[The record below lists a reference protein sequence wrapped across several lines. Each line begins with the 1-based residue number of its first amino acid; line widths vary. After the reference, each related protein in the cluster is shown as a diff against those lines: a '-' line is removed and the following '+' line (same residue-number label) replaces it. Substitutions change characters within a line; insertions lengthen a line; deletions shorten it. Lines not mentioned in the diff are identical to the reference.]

1 VPVAPKNS
9 LFQFKRKSKVM
20 IKTDWTTITPAY
32 NEQYTWKQ
40 NKNSQA
46 PERKRKKKNCP
57 ERENPDKT

>member
-46 PERKRKKKNCP
+46 PERKRKKEKLSRTGKP
-57 ERENPDKT
+57 R